1 MKMGYQFR
9 TSLIAAMVLLF
20 ATAATGLAQSTD
32 FDWSRHSGSQIRGI
46 MIQGPWIDSVRDRIA
61 EFEEATGIDVELE
74 ILPEAQAWDKIR
86 VEMQARN
93 EDLDVFFNQTSRL
106 GQEFHDNGWAVT
118 LNDYIDDP
126 NLTNPDFNWES
137 DFLDYSREAVAFDG
151 DIIAI
156 PTDRTLGPVMAYR
169 IDVLDQYDIDV
180 PETMDELAE
189 AARTIWEQSDHT
201 LPGIVY
207 RGQGTSATSHYA
219 HVMHEFGGRWED
231 EEGNPMID
239 SPENV
244 AAFKWYGDTLRDA
257 GVVGATAFAYPE
269 TVNEFLTGNAAITL
283 ELGINPANVADEDVS
298 RVAGLVGWTVIPR
311 GPGPEENRYT
321 DPCTPLRPFGLSISE
336 FSQDK
341 GAAWY
346 FIQWMLSEEAQL
358 DYLKSGRVA
367 ARISPW
373 ESDEFRESL
382 DDAGRDY
389 WEAQGIA
396 SGFCYPTLGHAPP
409 SIRDTGRAR
418 EIIGQVIETSIL
430 GGNVDAAAGQAQ
442 SELETLRAREQR

>member
-1 MKMGYQFR
+1 MINRYR
-9 TSLIAAMVLLF
+9 IAVLAALLF
-20 ATAATGLAQSTD
+20 LLALPATGLAQSED
-32 FDWSRHSGSQIRGI
+32 FDWEQFAGSEIRGI
-46 MIQGPWIDSVRDRIA
+46 MIQGPWIDSVRDRIP

-86 VEMQARN
+86 VEMQAGN
-93 EDLDVFFNQTSRL
+93 ENLDVFFNQTSRL
-106 GQEFHDNGWAVT
+106 GQEFHANDWAVT
-118 LNDYIDDP
+118 LNEYIQDP
-126 NLTNPDFNWES
+126 SLTNPDFNWET
-137 DFLDYSREAVAFDG
+137 DFLDYSREAVSFDG
-151 DIIAI
+151 EVIAI

-169 IDVLDQYDIDV
+169 TDVLEEYGVEV
-180 PETMDELAE
+180 PETMEELAE
-189 AARTIWEQSDHT
+189 AARTIWEESGET

-207 RGQGTSATSHYA
+207 RGQGASATSHYA

-244 AAFKWYGDTLRDA
+244 AAFKWYGDTIRE
-257 GVVGATAFAYPE
+257 GGMVGSTSFDYPE

-283 ELGINPANVADEDVS
+283 ELGINPANVADEEAS
-298 RVAGLVGWTVIPR
+298 RVAGLVGWSVIPR
-311 GPGPEENRYT
+311 GPGPEENRFT
-321 DPCTPLRPFGLSISE
+321 EPCTPLRPFGLSISS
-336 FSQDK
+336 FSEDK

-358 DYLKSGRVA
+358 DYLQSGRVA

-373 ESDEFRESL
+373 ESAEFEESL

-389 WEAQGIA
+389 WEAQAEA
-396 SGFCYPTLGHAPP
+396 SSFCYPTLGHAPP
-409 SIRDTGRAR
+409 SILDTGRAR

-430 GGNVDAAAGQAQ
+430 GGDVDAAAAQAQ
-442 SELETLRAREQR
+442 EELEALRAREQR